1 MEPSVERRCHVLI
14 GSSLVLLTI
23 GIGYCVVVG
32 TCLADFLVVIAGL
45 FLGWVGLFY
54 CVGNS
59 SIWGT

>member
-1 MEPSVERRCHVLI
+1 MEPRVERRCHVLI
-14 GSSLVLLTI
+14 GSSLLLLTI

-59 SIWGT
+59 SIWGS